1 MRKTMFAFLLAFAS
15 MTAFAQRGDSGMT
28 PEARAENQTKTL
40 TENLKLSDDQKK
52 QVYDLSLARAKK
64 MQEMRDSQKMDREQM
79 RASMETFNTE
89 IAKILT
95 VEQQEKYKTMLED
108 RRNNR
113 GGGNGGPRGGAAPGA
128 DGGGTNN

>member
-1 MRKTMFAFLLAFAS
+1 MRRTLLAIVMAFVS
-15 MTAFAQRGDSGMT
+15 FTAFAQRGGGNMT
-28 PEARAENQTKTL
+28 AEQRAENQTKTL

-52 QVYDLSLARAKK
+52 QVYDLSLARAQK
-64 MQEMRDSQKMDREQM
+64 MQEMRDAQKMDREQM

-89 IAKILT
+89 LAKILT

-113 GGGNGGPRGGAAPGA
+113 GGGGPQ
-128 DGGGTNN
+128 N

>member
-1 MRKTMFAFLLAFAS
+1 MKRTLFAILLAFAS
-15 MTAFAQRGDSGMT
+15 LTAFAQRQGGNMT

-40 TENLKLSDDQKK
+40 TENLKLSEEQQK
-52 QVYDLSLARAKK
+52 QVYNLSLTRAQK
-64 MQEMRDSQKMDREQM
+64 MQEMRDAQNMDREKM

-89 IAKILT
+89 LGKILT

-113 GGGNGGPRGGAAPGA
+113 GNGG
-128 DGGGTNN
+128 GGGGEPRN